1 MYDKQELVREAS
13 VALASLDQQY
23 QSQLEAAT
31 QLHHQETAQLQATI
45 SALQKVR
52 LGRRR
57 KGGGVGDIFSFSCS
71 SFECFGKYCN

>member
-45 SALQKVR
+45 SALQKVS
-52 LGRRR
+52 LRR
-57 KGGGVGDIFSFSCS
+57 GVGDIFSFSDS
-71 SFECFGKYCN
+71 SFHCFGKYCN